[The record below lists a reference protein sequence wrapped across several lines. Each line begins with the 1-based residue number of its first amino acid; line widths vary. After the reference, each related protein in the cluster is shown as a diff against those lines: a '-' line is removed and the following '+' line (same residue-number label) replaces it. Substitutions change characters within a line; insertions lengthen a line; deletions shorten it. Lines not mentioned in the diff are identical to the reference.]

1 MEKNTKT
8 ILIVGGVAAVGL
20 VTYMMYI
27 AMNPAK
33 PTTVVKSPT
42 TTLANPSGISLNIN
56 NALSTIGSWFGAKS
70 STAAPAQTTTSFA
83 GTPLKAGTMLQDPN
97 GAFSKQT
104 F

>member
-42 TTLANPSGISLNIN
+42 TTLANPSGISGQQGGEMLIN
-56 NALSTIGSWFGAKS
+56 KEGTIFYQQLG
-70 STAAPAQTTTSFA
+70 
-83 GTPLKAGTMLQDPN
+83 
-97 GAFSKQT
+97 
-104 F
+104 